1 MNYCLKIICCRVQVV
16 YNRCTDKQSS
26 SAIKCLSISHSIKN
40 NLQMNL
46 VSLALLFPSLVLALP
61 TIGEVP
67 TTGREVPRSLSSR
80 SARPDSRPNLRPN
93 SRPNSRPNLRPNS
106 KPNSRPNLR
115 SARPNYDSISLLV
128 TGAPYPSLWLKPSL
142 ITNHQPPL
150 MKGKKLYL

>member
-67 TTGREVPRSLSSR
+67 TGGELPRR
-80 SARPDSRPNLRPN
+80 PKSARPNLGPNLG
-93 SRPNSRPNLRPNS
+93 PNL

-128 TGAPYPSLWLKPSL
+128 TGAPYPSLWSNPSPSL
-142 ITNHQPPL
+142 ITKNL
-150 MKGKKLYL
+150 

>member
-26 SAIKCLSISHSIKN
+26 SAKKHLSISHSIKN

-46 VSLALLFPSLVLALP
+46 ASLALLFPSLVLALP
-61 TIGEVP
+61 TIGELP
-67 TTGREVPRSLSSR
+67 TEGEDPRSLSSS
-80 SARPDSRPNLRPN
+80 SARPNSRPNLRPN
-93 SRPNSRPNLRPNS
+93 SRPNLGPNS

-128 TGAPYPSLWLKPSL
+128 TGGPYPSLWLKPSPSL
-142 ITNHQPPL
+142 ITNHL
-150 MKGKKLYL
+150 IREGDNFC